1 MIKLRIE
8 KPFKLDDTVNCG
20 QIFRFF
26 KQEDGSY
33 DIIIKDRVINVY
45 MDENYLCVSSNNEE
59 NLEKI
64 VRAYFDLDNDYESV
78 NEFLVNKDEKIR
90 AATEFSNGL
99 MMIKQDPFE
108 TIMSYIISTNNGVP
122 QIASAL
128 NNIAKNY
135 GKKVIFNDKEYY
147 LFPQYKDL
155 KDVSESDFREC
166 KVGFRDKYL
175 KSMVDKLNN
184 NEIDLN
190 SFYELNTRDALNK
203 FMENVGIGPKVAS
216 CILLFAY
223 QKYDVFPIDTWVK
236 KVMKSHYGIEGE
248 AKIREFATKTYGKYS
263 GIAIQ
268 YLFNYGRNSGVISIK
283 NKE

>member
-1 MIKLRIE
+1 MIKIKVE
-8 KPFKLDDTVNCG
+8 KPFNLNDTVTCG

-26 KQEDGSY
+26 PQDDGSF
-33 DIIIKDRVINVY
+33 DIIIKDRVINVF
-45 MDENYLCVSSNNEE
+45 MEDNYLCVSSNKEE
-59 NLEKI
+59 NLKNVVI
-64 VRAYFDLDNDYESV
+64 GYFGLNNDYDV
-78 NEFLVNKDEKIR
+78 MNEFLIKSDEKIKL
-90 AATEFSNGL
+90 AIEFSSGL
-99 MMIKQDPFE
+99 MTIKQDPFE
-108 TIMSYIISTNNGVP
+108 TIMSYIISANNGVP

-135 GKKVIFNDKEYY
+135 GEKVIFNDKEYF

-155 KDVSESDFREC
+155 KDVSVESFRYC

-184 NEIDLN
+184 KEIDLEE
-190 SFYELNTRDALNK
+190 FYSLDTNAALDK
-203 FMENVGIGPKVAS
+203 FMQNVGIGPKVAS

-236 KVMKSHYGIEGE
+236 KVMKNNYEIEGE
-248 AKIREFATKTYGKYS
+248 KNIREFAAKTYGKYS

-268 YLFNYGRNSGVISIK
+268 YLFNYGRNK
-283 NKE
+283 

>member
-1 MIKLRIE
+1 MIKIKIE
-8 KPFKLDDTVNCG
+8 KPFKLNDTITCG

-26 KQEDGSY
+26 PMDDGSF
-33 DIIIKDRVINVY
+33 DIVIKDRVINVY
-45 MDENYLCVSSNNEE
+45 MDKEFLCVNSNKEE
-59 NLEKI
+59 NLKE
-64 VRAYFDLDNDYESV
+64 VVMNYFDLNNDYSV
-78 NEFLVNKDEKIR
+78 MDEFLTNKDEKIR
-90 AATEFSNGL
+90 PAIEFSRGL
-99 MMIKQDPFE
+99 MMIRQDPFE
-108 TIMSYIISTNNGVP
+108 TVMSYIISANNGVP
-122 QIASAL
+122 QIANAL
-128 NNIAKNY
+128 NNIAKKY
-135 GKKVIFNDKEYY
+135 GKKVFFNGKEYY
-147 LFPQYKDL
+147 LFPNYKDL

-184 NEIDLN
+184 SEIDLN
-190 SFYELNTRDALNK
+190 LFYELNTSDALNK

-236 KVMKSHYGIEGE
+236 KVMKNDYGIEGE

-268 YLFNYGRNSGVISIK
+268 YLFNYGRNK
-283 NKE
+283 

>member
-1 MIKLRIE
+1 MIKIKIE
-8 KPFKLDDTVNCG
+8 KPFKLNDTVTCG

-26 KQEDGSY
+26 PLDDGSF

-45 MDENYLCVSSNNEE
+45 MEDNYLCVSSNKEE
-59 NLEKI
+59 NLKE
-64 VRAYFDLDNDYESV
+64 VVMDYFDLNNDYDV
-78 NEFLVNKDEKIR
+78 MNEFLIKNDEKIKP
-90 AATEFSNGL
+90 AVEFSKGL

-108 TIMSYIISTNNGVP
+108 TVMSYIISANNGVRG
-122 QIASAL
+122 IASAL

-135 GKKVIFNDKEYY
+135 GKKVIFNNKEYF

-155 KDVSESDFREC
+155 KDVSCEDYRNC

-184 NEIDLN
+184 NEIDLEE
-190 SFYELNTRDALNK
+190 FYSLDTNVALDK
-203 FMENVGIGPKVAS
+203 FMQNVGIGPKVAS

-236 KVMKSHYGIEGE
+236 KVMKNDYEIEGE
-248 AKIREFATKTYGKYS
+248 KNIREFATKTYGKYS

-268 YLFNYGRNSGVISIK
+268 YLFNYGRNK
-283 NKE
+283 

>member
-1 MIKLRIE
+1 MIKIKIE
-8 KPFKLDDTVNCG
+8 KPFKLNDTVTCG

-26 KQEDGSY
+26 PLDDGSF
-33 DIIIKDRVINVY
+33 DIVIKDRVINVH
-45 MDENYLCVSSNNEE
+45 MEDNYLCVSSNKEE
-59 NLEKI
+59 NLKE
-64 VRAYFDLDNDYESV
+64 VVMDYFDLNNDYDV
-78 NEFLVNKDEKIR
+78 MNEFLIKNDEKIKP
-90 AATEFSNGL
+90 AVEFSKGL

-108 TIMSYIISTNNGVP
+108 TVMSYIISANNGVP

-135 GKKVIFNDKEYY
+135 GKKVIFNNKEYF

-155 KDVSESDFREC
+155 KDVSLEDYRNC

-184 NEIDLN
+184 NEIDLEE
-190 SFYELNTRDALNK
+190 FYSLDTNVALDK
-203 FMENVGIGPKVAS
+203 FMQNVGIGPKVAS

-236 KVMKSHYGIEGE
+236 KVMKNDYEIEGE
-248 AKIREFATKTYGKYS
+248 KKIREFATKTYGKYS

-268 YLFNYGRNSGVISIK
+268 YLFNYGRNK
-283 NKE
+283 

>member
-1 MIKLRIE
+1 MIKIKIE
-8 KPFKLDDTVNCG
+8 KPFKLNETVTCG

-26 KQEDGSY
+26 PLDDGSF

-45 MDENYLCVSSNNEE
+45 MEDNYLCVSSNNED
-59 NLEKI
+59 NLEEVVI
-64 VRAYFDLDNDYESV
+64 NYFDLDNDYDV
-78 NEFLVNKDEKIR
+78 MNEFLIKNDEKIKP
-90 AATEFSNGL
+90 AVEFSSGL
-99 MMIKQDPFE
+99 VMIKQDPFE
-108 TIMSYIISTNNGVP
+108 TVMSYIISANNGVP

-135 GKKVIFNDKEYY
+135 GEKIIFNEKEYY
-147 LFPQYKDL
+147 LFPRYKDL
-155 KDVSESDFREC
+155 KDLSVEAFRNC

-175 KSMVDKLNN
+175 KLMVDKLNN
-184 NEIDLN
+184 NEINLDE
-190 SFYELNTRDALNK
+190 FYSLDTKEALDK

-236 KVMKSHYGIEGE
+236 KVMKNDYEIEGE
-248 AKIREFATKTYGKYS
+248 KNIRDFATKTYGKYS

-268 YLFNYGRNSGVISIK
+268 YLFNYGRNK
-283 NKE
+283 

>member
-1 MIKLRIE
+1 MIKIRIE
-8 KPFKLDDTVNCG
+8 KPFKLDDTVTCG

-26 KQEDGSY
+26 PQDDGSY

-45 MDENYLCVSSNNEE
+45 MDERDLCVSSNKEE
-59 NLEKI
+59 DLKE
-64 VRAYFDLDNDYESV
+64 VVMDYFDLNNDYETM
-78 NEFLVNKDEKIR
+78 NTFLINSDKKLADAV
-90 AATEFSNGL
+90 EFSSGL

-108 TIMSYIISTNNGVP
+108 TIMSYIISANNGVP

-135 GKKVIFNDKEYY
+135 GEKVTFNEKEYY
-147 LFPQYKDL
+147 LFPQYKNL
-155 KDVSESDFREC
+155 KDVSAQDYRNC

-175 KSMVDKLNN
+175 KAMVDKLNN
-184 NEIDLN
+184 NEIDLDE
-190 SFYELNTRDALNK
+190 FYELDTKEALAK

-236 KVMKSHYGIEGE
+236 KVMKNDYGIEGE
-248 AKIREFATKTYGKYS
+248 RNIREFATKTYGKYS

-268 YLFNYGRNSGVISIK
+268 YLFNYGRNSK
-283 NKE
+283 

>member
-1 MIKLRIE
+1 MIKIKIE
-8 KPFKLDDTVNCG
+8 KPFKLNETVTCG

-26 KQEDGSY
+26 KQKDGSF
-33 DIIIKDRVINVY
+33 DIVLKDRIINVY
-45 MDENYLCVSSNNEE
+45 MDECYLCVSSSNEE
-59 NLEKI
+59 DLENV
-64 VRAYFDLDNDYESV
+64 VRNYFDLDNDYGLMNS
-78 NEFLVNKDEKIR
+78 FLVKHDEKLKPAID
-90 AATEFSNGL
+90 FSNGL

-108 TIMSYIISTNNGVP
+108 TVIEYIISANNGVP

-128 NNIAKNY
+128 NNIAKKY
-135 GKKVIFNDKEYY
+135 GKKIEFNNKEYY

-155 KDVSESDFREC
+155 KDVSIEDFREC

-184 NEIDLN
+184 DEINLDE
-190 SFYELNTRDALNK
+190 FYKLDTKEALNK
-203 FMENVGIGPKVAS
+203 LMENVGIGPKVAS

-236 KVMKSHYGIEGE
+236 KVMKNDYGIEGE
-248 AKIREFATKTYGKYS
+248 TKIREFATRTYGKYS

-268 YLFNYGRNSGVISIK
+268 YLFNYGRNSK
-283 NKE
+283 

>member
-1 MIKLRIE
+1 MIKIKIE
-8 KPFKLDDTVNCG
+8 KPFKLNETVTCG

-26 KQEDGSY
+26 PLDDGSF

-45 MDENYLCVSSNNEE
+45 MEDNYLCVSSDNED
-59 NLEKI
+59 NLKEVVI
-64 VRAYFDLDNDYESV
+64 NYFDLDNDYDV
-78 NEFLVNKDEKIR
+78 MNEFLIKNDEKIKP
-90 AATEFSNGL
+90 AVEFSSGL
-99 MMIKQDPFE
+99 VMIKQDPFE
-108 TIMSYIISTNNGVP
+108 TVMSYIISANNGVP

-135 GKKVIFNDKEYY
+135 GEKIIFNEKEYY
-147 LFPQYKDL
+147 LFPRYKDL
-155 KDVSESDFREC
+155 KDLSVEAFRNC

-184 NEIDLN
+184 NEINLDE
-190 SFYELNTRDALNK
+190 FYSLDTKEALDK

-236 KVMKSHYGIEGE
+236 KVMKNDYEIEGE
-248 AKIREFATKTYGKYS
+248 KNIREFAAKTYGKYS

-268 YLFNYGRNSGVISIK
+268 YLFNYGRNK
-283 NKE
+283 